1 MTGAGILKIIMD
13 ITMVH
18 TVSDHRGIG
27 AAIIIH
33 GTGMHGH
40 IIALGD
46 STDGII
52 TTAGTMTLGTTAGMT
67 LGITEVPGAST
78 ILGTMADGM
87 ADGIHIILIIM
98 PDGTVVSDG
107 IHTTIIITT
116 IILATLQEV
125 HRVRIISEDRDIRQ
139 VL

>member
-1 MTGAGILKIIMD
+1 MVHIVSVHRGTGAV
-13 ITMVH
+13 IT
-18 TVSDHRGIG
+18 
-27 AAIIIH
+27 IH

-78 ILGTMADGM
+78 TLGTMVDGT
-87 ADGIHIILIIM
+87 HIILITM

-107 IHTTIIITT
+107 IRTTIITIT
-116 IILATLQEV
+116 IIQVTL
-125 HRVRIISEDRDIRQ
+125 
-139 VL
+139 

>member
-1 MTGAGILKIIMD
+1 MTGAGILKTITA
-13 ITMVH
+13 ITMGH
-18 TVSDHRGIG
+18 TVSEHRGTGVVITT
-27 AAIIIH
+27 H

-78 ILGTMADGM
+78 TLGTMADGT
-87 ADGIHIILIIM
+87 ADGTHIILIIM

-107 IHTTIIITT
+107 IHTIITT
-116 IILATLQEV
+116 ITIIQVTL
-125 HRVRIISEDRDIRQ
+125 
-139 VL
+139 